1 MSVSEN
7 KKAYMKKYN
16 NREYVKQK
24 KAEYMQKTRKTS
36 DDEASIRL
44 VNLLREYGFED
55 WAVDVAQERA
65 PQMLV
70 SSKVRSRKRRRS

>member
-16 NREYVKQK
+16 NRKYVKQK
-24 KAEYMQKTRKTS
+24 KAEYMQKTRKNS
-36 DDEASIRL
+36 NDEASIRL

-70 SSKVRSRKRRRS
+70 SSRIRTRKAK

>member
-1 MSVSEN
+1 
-7 KKAYMKKYN
+7 MKKYN

-55 WAVDVAQERA
+55 WAVDIAQERA

-70 SSKVRSRKRRRS
+70 SSRIRTRKAK

>member
-1 MSVSEN
+1 MSVSKN
-7 KKAYMKKYN
+7 KKSYMKKYN

-24 KAEYMQKTRKTS
+24 KAEYMRKTRKNS
-36 DDEASIRL
+36 NDEASIRL
-44 VNLLREYGFED
+44 VNLLREYGYED

-70 SSKVRSRKRRRS
+70 SSKVRTRKRR

>member
-1 MSVSEN
+1 MSVSN
-7 KKAYMKKYN
+7 KKKAYMKKYN

-24 KAEYMQKTRKTS
+24 KAEYMQKTRKNS

-70 SSKVRSRKRRRS
+70 TAKNRVRKRK

>member
-1 MSVSEN
+1 MSVSQN

-55 WAVDVAQERA
+55 WAVDIAQERA

-70 SSKVRSRKRRRS
+70 SSRIRTRKAK

>member
-55 WAVDVAQERA
+55 WAVDIAQERA

-70 SSKVRSRKRRRS
+70 SSRIRTRKAK

>member
-1 MSVSEN
+1 MSVSKN
-7 KKAYMKKYN
+7 KKSYMKKYN

-24 KAEYMQKTRKTS
+24 KAEYMRKTRKNS
-36 DDEASIRL
+36 NDEASIRL
-44 VNLLREYGFED
+44 VNLLRAYGYED

-70 SSKVRSRKRRRS
+70 SSKVRTRKRR

>member
-16 NREYVKQK
+16 NRDYVKRK
-24 KAEYMQKTRKTS
+24 KAEYMRKTRS
-36 DDEASIRL
+36 NENNEASVRL

-55 WAVDVAQERA
+55 WAFDVAQERA

-70 SSKVRSRKRRRS
+70 SSKVRSRRRK

>member
-1 MSVSEN
+1 MSVSKN
-7 KKAYMKKYN
+7 KKSYMKKYN

-24 KAEYMQKTRKTS
+24 KAEYMRKTRKNT

-44 VNLLREYGFED
+44 VNLLREYGYED
-55 WAVDVAQERA
+55 WAADVAKERA

-70 SSKVRSRKRRRS
+70 SSKVRTRKRR

>member
-1 MSVSEN
+1 MSVSQN
-7 KKAYMKKYN
+7 KKVYMKKYN

-24 KAEYMQKTRKTS
+24 KAEYMQKTRKNS
-36 DDEASIRL
+36 NDKASIRL

-55 WAVDVAQERA
+55 WAVDIAQERA

>member
-16 NREYVKQK
+16 NREYVKFK
-24 KAEYMQKTRKTS
+24 KAEYMKKIRKNS
-36 DDEASIRL
+36 DDEAAIR
-44 VNLLREYGFED
+44 VVALLKEYGFED
-55 WAVDVAQERA
+55 WAFDIAQERA

-70 SSKVRSRKRRRS
+70 TAKNRVRKRK

>member
-7 KKAYMKKYN
+7 KKVYMKKYN
-16 NREYVKQK
+16 NRESVKLK
-24 KAEYMQKTRKTS
+24 KAEHMRKIRKES
-36 DDEASIRL
+36 NDEASIRL

-55 WAVDVAQERA
+55 WAVDIAQERA

-70 SSKVRSRKRRRS
+70 TSKIRSRKRR

>member
-16 NREYVKQK
+16 NRKYVKQK
-24 KAEYMQKTRKTS
+24 KAEYMQKTRKNS

-44 VNLLREYGFED
+44 VTLLRKYGFED